1 MEIGSIYACIAGD
14 HRYASTVTVY
24 LNDDE
29 GCSATVTRKETGA
42 VGGMDGPGGAY
53 DAGVYARVE
62 IENPTGAKLVRAI
75 KECFDD
81 VIRTYGRPSKNFT
94 WKVYGRTVAKGLSA
108 AKANAALTEA
118 AS

>member
-14 HRYASTVTVY
+14 HRYASTVSVQ
-24 LNDDE
+24 LNDD
-29 GCSATVTRKETGA
+29 GSATVIRKESGA